1 MQTETNKPL
10 YQVLNSH
17 RTQGKVIVV
26 KTGFNTIL
34 STVEKDIAQIS
45 RINIPI
51 SPLELEYDNLQLK
64 ATIEEQSNAEY
75 IALSVN
81 NFSAVCEALQLLMN
95 EVNLSKLSI
104 KKDFS
109 LLNAHANASKVLH
122 NIK

>member
-95 EVNLSKLSI
+95 EFNLSKLSI